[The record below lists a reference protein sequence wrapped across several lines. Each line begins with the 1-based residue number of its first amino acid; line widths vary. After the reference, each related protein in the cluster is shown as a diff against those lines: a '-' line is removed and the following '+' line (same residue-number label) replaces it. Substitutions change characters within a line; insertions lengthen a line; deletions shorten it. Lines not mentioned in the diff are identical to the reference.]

1 MFLLKFHIVSGR
13 MNHHIVHK
21 KQNATILW
29 AFNTIATNYKQH
41 FNGYVLKGICHLLSN
56 ILLPLSSS
64 LLYSLYSLLWCIFN
78 NGGFNLYSFIL
89 LVFLK
94 TLSPW
99 QGNQVNNLVF
109 QIKILKCKILI

>member
-29 AFNTIATNYKQH
+29 AFNTIATNYQQH
-41 FNGYVLKGICHLLSN
+41 FNGYVLKGICQLLST

-64 LLYSLYSLLWCIFN
+64 LLYSLYSLSWCIFN